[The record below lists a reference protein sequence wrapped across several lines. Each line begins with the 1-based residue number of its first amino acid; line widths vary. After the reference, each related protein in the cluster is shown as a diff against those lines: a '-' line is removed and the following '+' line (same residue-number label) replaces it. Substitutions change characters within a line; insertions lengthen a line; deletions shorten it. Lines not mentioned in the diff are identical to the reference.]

1 MNETKLPDPRLDTPP
16 PEETPEKRDSLGGR
30 ILGYSFLASVVINL
44 GWLGWVSS
52 SNLFGGKA
60 PLDLHPQII
69 KMVKIPQKPKP
80 KPPEKKPPPPP
91 PPPKQK
97 PPPPL
102 KTPPKIQPKVQPKI
116 IKPRAAALRP
126 SPTHQV
132 HVAQSTRSTSPAPAM
147 PTGTPQPAAPV
158 NPGVESHAAPTP
170 PAPPQPTPV
179 PPAPVPQAPKPE
191 PKSTPPPPPPPPP
204 KPDPPKPK
212 GWVPIESREA
222 VDVQS
227 VDVSADGID
236 AGSINNNEVVISYT
250 IDETGHVKNARVK
263 KSCGSSEL
271 DNRVLQQVQRQRC
284 APAIQD
290 HIPRESRQ
298 EFHFPVNS

>member
-1 MNETKLPDPRLDTPP
+1 MNETQLPDTRLDTPP
-16 PEETPEKRDSLGGR
+16 PEDTLEKRSSLGGR
-30 ILGYSFLASVVINL
+30 ILGYSFLASVVINI

-60 PLDLHPQII
+60 PLDLHPEKL
-69 KMVKIPQKPKP
+69 KMVRIAQKPKP
-80 KPPEKKPPPPP
+80 KPPKMKPPPPP

-102 KTPPKIQPKVQPKI
+102 KTPPKVQPKI
-116 IKPRAAALRP
+116 IKPRAAAPHP
-126 SPTHQV
+126 SPTHV
-132 HVAQSTRSTSPAPAM
+132 VAVAHSPRSATPAPSM
-147 PTGTPQPAAPV
+147 PSGPPQPAVPV
-158 NPGVESHAAPTP
+158 NPGVESHQPPTP
-170 PAPPQPTPV
+170 PAPPQPDPV
-179 PPAPVPQAPKPE
+179 PVAPVPVAPRP
-191 PKSTPPPPPPPPP
+191 TPPPPVVHHDPPPPPP

-212 GWVPIESREA
+212 GWVPIETRDAENVA
-222 VDVQS
+222 N
-227 VDVSADGID
+227 VDVSADGVD
-236 AGSINNNEVVISYT
+236 AGSITGNEVVIGYT

-290 HIPRESRQ
+290 HIPRESRE
-298 EFHFPVNS
+298 EFHFPVNT

>member
-1 MNETKLPDPRLDTPP
+1 MNETQLPDARLDTPP
-16 PEETPEKRDSLGGR
+16 PDETPEKRDSLGGR

-60 PLDLHPQII
+60 PLDLHPQVL

-102 KTPPKIQPKVQPKI
+102 KTPPKVQPKI
-116 IKPRAAALRP
+116 IKPHAAAPKP

-132 HVAQSTRSTSPAPAM
+132 HVVRSTRSTSPAPAM
-147 PTGTPQPAAPV
+147 PTGEAQPAAPV
-158 NPGVESHAAPTP
+158 NPGVESHEPPTP
-170 PAPPQPTPV
+170 PAPPNPPA
-179 PPAPVPQAPKPE
+179 PPAPVPEAPPTPPAPVVKP
-191 PKSTPPPPPPPPP
+191 KPPPPPPPPP
-204 KPDPPKPK
+204 PPVVVKPK
-212 GWVPIESREA
+212 GYVEGVTYRDA

-236 AGSINNNEVVISYT
+236 SSSINNNEVVISYT
-250 IDETGHVKNARVK
+250 IDETGHVKGARVK

-271 DNRVLQQVQRQRC
+271 DNRVLQAVQRQRC

-290 HIPRESRQ
+290 HIPRESRE

>member
-1 MNETKLPDPRLDTPP
+1 MNETQLPDPRLDTPP
-16 PEETPEKRDSLGGR
+16 PEETPEQRGTLGGR

-60 PLDLHPQII
+60 PLDLHPQVI
-69 KMVKIPQKPKP
+69 KMVKIAQKPKP
-80 KPPEKKPPPPP
+80 KPPKKVPPPP
-91 PPPKQK
+91 PPPKQ
-97 PPPPL
+97 PPPKPL
-102 KTPPKIQPKVQPKI
+102 KTPPKVQPRH
-116 IKPRAAALRP
+116 IKPRPAAPHP
-126 SPTHQV
+126 SPTHP
-132 HVAQSTRSTSPAPAM
+132 VAIARSHNSITPAPSM
-147 PTGTPQPAAPV
+147 PSAPPDPGPTV
-158 NPGVESHAAPTP
+158 PFNPGPPEPKQPPTP
-170 PAPPQPTPV
+170 PAPPQPEPL
-179 PPAPVPQAPKPE
+179 PPAPVVQA
-191 PKSTPPPPPPPPP
+191 P

-212 GWVPIESREA
+212 QTPPPPPPVIVKPKGWVPIDTREA

-236 AGSINNNEVVISYT
+236 ASNINNNEVVISYT

-271 DNRVLQQVQRQRC
+271 DNRVLRQVQSQRC

>member
-1 MNETKLPDPRLDTPP
+1 MNETQLPDTRLDTPP
-16 PEETPEKRDSLGGR
+16 PEDTLEKRSSLGGR

-60 PLDLHPQII
+60 PLDLHPEKI
-69 KMVKIPQKPKP
+69 KMVKIAQKPKP
-80 KPPEKKPPPPP
+80 KPPKLKPPPPP

-102 KTPPKIQPKVQPKI
+102 KTPPKVQPKI
-116 IKPRAAALRP
+116 IKPRAAAPHP

-132 HVAQSTRSTSPAPAM
+132 HVARSTRSTSPAPAM
-147 PTGTPQPAAPV
+147 PTGEAQPAAPV
-158 NPGVESHAAPTP
+158 NPGVETHAPVTP
-170 PAPPQPTPV
+170 PAPPQPDPV
-179 PPAPVPQAPKPE
+179 PVAPVAQAPKPE
-191 PKSTPPPPPPPPP
+191 PKPTPPPPPPPPP
-204 KPDPPKPK
+204 KVEPIKPK
-212 GWVPIESREA
+212 GWVPIDTRDA

-236 AGSINNNEVVISYT
+236 SSSINNNEVVISYT
-250 IDETGHVKNARVK
+250 IDETGHVKGARVK

-271 DNRVLQQVQRQRC
+271 DSRVLSAVERQRC

-290 HIPRESRQ
+290 HIPRESRE